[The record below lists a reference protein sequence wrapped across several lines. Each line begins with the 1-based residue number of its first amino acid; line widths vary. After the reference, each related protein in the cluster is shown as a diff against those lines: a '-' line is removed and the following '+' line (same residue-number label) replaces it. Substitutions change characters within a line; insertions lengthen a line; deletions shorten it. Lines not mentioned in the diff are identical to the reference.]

1 MGHVVIG
8 MDPHKRSATI
18 EVCDRRETV
27 LSTGRFGT
35 DRAGYRALLAAGRRW
50 PDRVWAV
57 EGCQGVGRH
66 LAQRLVADGEPV
78 VDVPA
83 KLSARVRVFSTGQGR
98 KTDATDAHSVA
109 AAALRTPGL
118 RVVQVDDAS
127 VALRLLVDRRDELG
141 AARTDTVN
149 RLHRLLVELIE
160 GGAKKFLSATQ
171 ARALLA
177 SVRPRDLVGS
187 TRRRLAAELIVEL
200 AGIDKRI
207 KAANK
212 QLRELVEATGSTLL
226 DLNGIGPSGAAR
238 LLGDIGD
245 VSRFPTRGH
254 FASWNG
260 TAPIDASSG
269 EQLRHRLSR
278 AGNRRINR
286 VLHIMAIVQLRND
299 TEGRAHYRRKVAT
312 GKTGMEAIRA
322 LKRRLSDVVY
332 RQLVTDQQRLRKAL
346 EAAGP
351 GGQAGAATDSSAA
364 GFNPNAGASEKSLP
378 GTAGLDPTPAAD
390 ALPDHSSGHSR
401 RPVTAPTRSRSQA
414 RSA

>member
-1 MGHVVIG
+1 
-8 MDPHKRSATI
+8 
-18 EVCDRRETV
+18 
-27 LSTGRFGT
+27 
-35 DRAGYRALLAAGRRW
+35 
-50 PDRVWAV
+50 
-57 EGCQGVGRH
+57 
-66 LAQRLVADGEPV
+66 
-78 VDVPA
+78 
-83 KLSARVRVFSTGQGR
+83 
-98 KTDATDAHSVA
+98 
-109 AAALRTPGL
+109 
-118 RVVQVDDAS
+118 VQVDDAS

-149 RLHRLLVELIE
+149 RLHRLLVELID

-177 SVRPRDLVGS
+177 SVRPRDLVGR
-187 TRRRLAAELIVEL
+187 TRRQLAAELIVEL
-200 AGIDKRI
+200 AGIDPRI

-226 DLNGIGPSGAAR
+226 ELNGIGPSGAAR

-269 EQLRHRLSR
+269 ERARHRLSW
-278 AGNRRINR
+278 AGNRRTDR

-299 TEGRAHYRRKVAT
+299 TEGRAYYRRKLAA

-332 RQLVTDQQRLRKAL
+332 RQLVTDQHRLRKAL

-364 GFNPNAGASEKSLP
+364 GSNPNAGASEKSLP
-378 GTAGLDPTPAAD
+378 GTAGPDPTLAAD

-414 RSA
+414 RSAQRRGPAHPRQAGTAPP